1 EVIDGT
7 TLDGELAQKEVDH
20 LNWIMDVNKLLTDD
34 TIHELNVQTD
44 HTKCGFGKWLYGEGR
59 KQAEALVPTLAPLFK
74 EIEEPHLHL
83 HESAITINEA
93 YAEADPGLPG
103 FLAVIEVKHLQWA
116 ASIQDAMLNNAE
128 KVVAQTDHTHCGFG
142 KWLYS
147 KEAEKTAQ
155 SDPDLA
161 RLLQEI
167 KDPHQK
173 LHGTAKN
180 IIAAYQQVHP
190 GLLDTL
196 RQRLDDHRKWASMVA
211 GSLIKGSIITVETD
225 PAKCGFGQWLGSEEA
240 TKLMDSNPTLNK
252 MLTAV
257 KKPHDALHASA
268 VLINNALNN
277 GDKDLAES
285 IFENKTQAYLEQ
297 VAKLIDQ
304 AIKYENILM
313 EGRNKAIEIFKNETT
328 PELGN
333 TQKLLKKLSAR
344 AEELLM
350 GKEKAADIYANQT
363 APNLVKTQ
371 KLLDKLRKEAAN
383 NILTDKAMLAAA
395 QGTKRN
401 VAIVSVIA
409 ILAGVFLAF

>member
-1 EVIDGT
+1 
-7 TLDGELAQKEVDH
+7 
-20 LNWIMDVNKLLTDD
+20 
-34 TIHELNVQTD
+34 
-44 HTKCGFGKWLYGEGR
+44 
-59 KQAEALVPTLAPLFK
+59 
-74 EIEEPHLHL
+74 
-83 HESAITINEA
+83 
-93 YAEADPGLPG
+93 
-103 FLAVIEVKHLQWA
+103 
-116 ASIQDAMLNNAE
+116 
-128 KVVAQTDHTHCGFG
+128 
-142 KWLYS
+142 
-147 KEAEKTAQ
+147 
-155 SDPDLA
+155 PDLA

-240 TKLMDSNPTLNK
+240 AALMNSNPTLNK
-252 MLTAV
+252 ILTGV

-277 GDKDLAES
+277 GNKDLAES
-285 IFENKTQAYLEQ
+285 IFENKTQIYLEQ
-297 VAKLIDQ
+297 VAGLIDQ
-304 AIKYENILM
+304 AIKYENILTD
-313 EGRNKAIEIFKNETT
+313 GRNKAIEIFKDETT
-328 PELGN
+328 PELGK
-333 TQKLLKKLSAR
+333 TQTLLKKLSAR

-371 KLLDKLRKEAAN
+371 TLLDKLRKEAAN